1 MSIFFGAGLLI
12 STILFITFI
21 SIQRYIIKGI
31 VVYLLKSEYIEL
43 WELSGSP
50 KVWTFGDDSYCVL
63 NLADTGLYEEYK
75 SRNPKDSVFKL
86 IDCMVLLENVVAWIA
101 YLVSFFCIGFIICR
115 IYENY
120 F

>member
-1 MSIFFGAGLLI
+1 MSMFFGGGLLI
-12 STILFITFI
+12 STILFVTFI
-21 SIQRYIIKGI
+21 FIQRYIIKGI

-43 WELSGSP
+43 WELSGLP
-50 KVWTFGDDSYCVL
+50 EVWTFDDDSHGVL

-75 SRNPKDSVFKL
+75 SKNPKDSVFKL
-86 IDCMVLLENVVAWIA
+86 IGCMVLLENVVAWIP
-101 YLVSFFCIGFIICR
+101 YLMSFFCIGSIICR